1 MRKKVIYEHLGKTL
15 ESYHK
20 YDLSDEK
27 YMELVEQYYKKP
39 KLDDVIKNIDTL
51 KNGGTAMT
59 QVDRYFFKEIY
70 SKVRLYHSKWSISEV
85 FEHKGLLGYFY
96 AKTLL
101 NDKIFNKTDIQN
113 IETAMRLGGKGVC
126 LKPTMFP
133 VKTVDYILKRYNV
146 KNYHDYCCGW
156 GDRLTSAMK
165 NEVNYYGTDVNY
177 ELVEKLI
184 EYKDLWQPN
193 SKVDIRC
200 QGSEFLVDEWIGK
213 MDLSFSSP
221 PYFNLEDYKIGNQSY
236 KEGITYEQWLENYMK
251 PTIENSVSYLNKDG
265 KFAINVNNFD
275 KYELKKDVYNICIS
289 LGLIHLEDIK
299 LKNIERTNSK
309 GNLNDNSEIIMVFNK
324 GENKNETK

>member
-27 YMELVEQYYKKP
+27 YMELLEQYYEKP

-51 KNGGTAMT
+51 KNGGTMMT

-133 VKTVDYILKRYNV
+133 IKTVDYILERYNV

-184 EYKDLWQPN
+184 EYKDLWNPN

-236 KEGITYEQWLENYMK
+236 KEGITYEQWLENYIK
-251 PTIENSVSYLNKDG
+251 PTIKNSVSYLNKDG

-275 KYELKKDVYNICIS
+275 KYELKKDVYDICIS

-309 GNLNDNSEIIMVFNK
+309 GKLNDNSEIIMVFNK